1 MKTISTVDQIKSID
15 GKVYVRWSRSYRL
28 DKERGYSLRY
38 GSQAEAGLSCCE
50 IDKTWA
56 DWRILRQLTEYQ
68 FCGGSCWIITGD
80 ETGRGADNEPL
91 LTNITVTGKVS
102 SKLLATDWLAMKKEA
117 DIAWHRQKLAVLT
130 DPIAIKIFEADLAKL
145 LAS

>member
-1 MKTISTVDQIKSID
+1 MTTISTVDQIRSID
-15 GKVYVRWSRSYRL
+15 GKVYVRWSRSVKL
-28 DKERGYSLRY
+28 DQKRGYSLRY

-56 DWRILRQLTEYQ
+56 DWRIIRQLTEYQ

-80 ETGRGADNEPL
+80 EAGRGGDNEPL
-91 LTNITVTGKVS
+91 LINVTVIGKVS
-102 SKLLATDWLAMKKEA
+102 SNLLATDWQAMEKEA
-117 DIAWHRQKLAVLT
+117 DIAWHRQKLTVLT
-130 DPIAIKIFEADLAKL
+130 NPIAIKIFEADLARL